1 MCPVSQKERLS
12 GKKKKK
18 RLKIAYVKI
27 KSELSFYPPQRI
39 GSDREKMATF

>member
-12 GKKKKK
+12 GKKKK

-27 KSELSFYPPQRI
+27 KSELSFYQPQRI